1 MSWAWNDWVTFALIL
16 PGALLALTGAVGI
29 LRFPDFYSRLH
40 PAGMP
45 DTLGQL
51 LIIMGLAF
59 QVFDGTTTTP
69 WLTLGRLLLIVVILF
84 VTAPTSTHAIT
95 KAAILDGLKP
105 WTKGGMEPKVK
116 DDGDIQVVPKE
127 GSGHD

>member
-1 MSWAWNDWVTFALIL
+1 MTWAWNDWVSFALIL

-51 LIIMGLAF
+51 LIMTGLAF
-59 QVFDGTTTTP
+59 QVFDDTTTTP
-69 WLTLGRLLLIVVILF
+69 WLTLGRLLLIIVILF
-84 VTAPTSTHAIT
+84 VTAPTATHAIT
-95 KAAILDGLKP
+95 KAAILDGLRP
-105 WTKGGMEPKVK
+105 WTKGGAAPEVK
-116 DDGDIQVVPKE
+116 PDGDIHIVNRD
-127 GSGHD
+127 GSGS